1 MNPYWAGIL
10 LLCGL
15 LVGCG
20 GGQAHLAKLEAP
32 PPAAVAPEPV
42 DLGGEEED
50 DSLMEQLSAE
60 RLEELYARSGI
71 PGWDPGIESE
81 LQKWDQKLGI
91 DMPIHINRQV
101 KAYLVYFSTER
112 KQVITRFLARSS
124 RYLPMIREIFQ
135 EHGLPEDMAYLALVE
150 SGYNPHAYSHASA
163 SGMWQFIRGTG
174 LRYGL
179 AINDYVDER
188 RDPEKS
194 THAAAK
200 YLLDLYKRF
209 GSWYLAAASYNC
221 GEGRVQRELNN
232 SDHKNF
238 WELAANQ
245 RLPNETQ
252 NYVPQMI
259 AAILI
264 AKNPERFGFQG
275 VPYLPPLQY
284 EKVRVDQPTSLTAAA
299 VACNLS
305 PEEMRMLNPE
315 LRRGL
320 TPPGASYYTLKI
332 PKGASQAFAQ
342 NIMMARVEHP
352 AQISTAS
359 RQAPRASARRTA
371 SRSSARRSTAS
382 RQASAS
388 APRRTS
394 PTRAQTVGARNPGNK
409 KVQTA
414 SVQRSKTVQSAK
426 VQRGASVQTAGAR
439 QSQKVQS
446 AASAPVM
453 ASMLATPKGANKNQA
468 AKAKRPA
475 KVTSAPAKAPAR
487 AQGSKKTA
495 ATSTKSGTIL
505 VSKVK

>member
-1 MNPYWAGIL
+1 MNPGWAGVL

-42 DLGGEEED
+42 DLGGEED

-71 PGWDPGIESE
+71 PGWDPGIEAE

-91 DMPIHINRQV
+91 DMPIHINREV

-112 KQVITRFLARSS
+112 KQVINRFLARST

-150 SGYNPHAYSHASA
+150 SGYNPHAYSHANA
-163 SGMWQFIRGTG
+163 CGMWQFIRGTG

-245 RLPNETQ
+245 RLPNETK

-264 AKNPERFGFQG
+264 AKNPEKFGFHG
-275 VPYLPPLQY
+275 VPYLPPLQHDR
-284 EKVRVDQPTSLTAAA
+284 VRVDQSTSLTAAA
-299 VACNLS
+299 VACNVS
-305 PEEMRMLNPE
+305 QEEMRILNPE
-315 LRRGL
+315 LRRGI
-320 TPPGASYYTLKI
+320 TPPGAGIYTLKI

-342 NIMMARVEHP
+342 NIMMARAEHP
-352 AQISTAS
+352 TQVRTAS

-371 SRSSARRSTAS
+371 SRASASRSTAS
-382 RQASAS
+382 RRQASTPAQK
-388 APRRTS
+388 RTS
-394 PTRAQTVGARNPGNK
+394 PTRAQTVARSPGK
-409 KVQTA
+409 QSVQAA
-414 SVQRSKTVQSAK
+414 SVQRSKSA
-426 VQRGASVQTAGAR
+426 QTASAR
-439 QSQKVQS
+439 QSKRVQP
-446 AASAPVM
+446 AAATPVM
-453 ASMLATPKGANKNQA
+453 ASMLATPKSANKNQG
-468 AKAKRPA
+468 AKASKPTP
-475 KVTSAPAKAPAR
+475 KVSGTPVKKPAR
-487 AQGSKKTA
+487 AQAAKKTA
-495 ATSTKSGTIL
+495 PASKKSGTIL
-505 VSKVK
+505 VSKVR